1 MPKVINKDYAI
12 YNLNDE
18 ILMVGSLRECA
29 KYIGIRYNSI
39 IRKKNDQHKKSKL
52 RKYLIVEIEDDWIRI
67 C

>member
-1 MPKVINKDYAI
+1 MPKVISKDYAI

-39 IRKKNDQHKKSKL
+39 NRKKKEQHKKSKL
-52 RKYLIVEIEDDWIRI
+52 SKYLIVEVEDD
-67 C
+67 

>member
-1 MPKVINKDYAI
+1 MKKYKKDYAI
-12 YNLNDE
+12 YNLNYE

-52 RKYLIVEIEDDWIRI
+52 RKYLIVEVEDD
-67 C
+67 